1 LVEDKVEVIASSRC
15 HKVSDFVA
23 NEASTNLCHRY
34 NKRDGP
40 MHLEL
45 LQGSVLAPSRDNRK
59 KNKVLKLEL
68 LYV

>member
-1 LVEDKVEVIASSRC
+1 
-15 HKVSDFVA
+15 
-23 NEASTNLCHRY
+23 
-34 NKRDGP
+34 

-68 LYV
+68 LKVF